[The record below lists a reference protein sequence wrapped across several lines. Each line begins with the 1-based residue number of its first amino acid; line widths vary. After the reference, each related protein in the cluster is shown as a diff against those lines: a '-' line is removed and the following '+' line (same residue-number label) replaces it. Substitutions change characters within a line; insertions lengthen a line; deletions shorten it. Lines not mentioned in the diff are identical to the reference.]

1 MVLRDSILADVPTV
15 VRLVR
20 AAFEQYRGRLDPPSG
35 AHHET
40 EEQLHTKMS
49 RGGALLASLAGE
61 DIGCVVYEREGD
73 HLYASRLA
81 VSPSYRRQG
90 IGRKLMDG
98 VEEKARMLN
107 LKKVRLGV
115 RLALPNL
122 LAYYE
127 RRGYRVVEHRRHEGY
142 AQPTYVM
149 LEKLLDAEAME

>member
-1 MVLRDSILADVPTV
+1 
-15 VRLVR
+15 
-20 AAFEQYRGRLDPPSG
+20 
-35 AHHET
+35 
-40 EEQLHTKMS
+40 
-49 RGGALLASLAGE
+49 
-61 DIGCVVYEREGD
+61 
-73 HLYASRLA
+73 
-81 VSPSYRRQG
+81 
-90 IGRKLMDG
+90 MDG